1 MIRIKKP
8 LARKMYY
15 SGHTITIVPCKC
27 GVNNIV
33 AKAELDIQKDINCGD
48 EDVLTISNRFDRV
61 VGEFE
66 WYNCNSE
73 TGYYSHYYVTET
85 DMNTYNMCQ
94 SMCGASL

>member
-27 GVNNIV
+27 GVNNTV
-33 AKAELDIQKDINCGD
+33 AKAELDMQKDINCGD

-61 VGEFE
+61 VREFE
-66 WYNCNSE
+66 WYNCNKD
-73 TGYYSHYYVTET
+73 TGYYAHYYVTE
-85 DMNTYNMCQ
+85 DSMEQYNMCL
-94 SMCGASL
+94 SMCSSSL